1 MTYNNKIIDMTDVI
15 ADQGFY
21 LPGDAIYIYRT
32 SPRAYTDLKRR
43 NFPKC
48 LSVKWKP
55 VPSPVLASNLLSCRR
70 KLNSP

>member
-48 LSVKWKP
+48 LSVK
-55 VPSPVLASNLLSCRR
+55 
-70 KLNSP
+70 